1 MQQRRSFAIAGA
13 ALTAFAVSACDGK
26 SDPANQNPSAL
37 NAADSGVAA
46 GTETSSVAKKKR
58 KGQLPEINWP
68 DGPIARV
75 NGVEIPKRSFDNYYN
90 RFRIS
95 MHKFPVLYPVGGE
108 IAVMARVGKRVVT
121 EEILRQQAK
130 KQGIV
135 ATDEKLKPRLEEVDA
150 RMKRDAD
157 YAEHHRLLGTTA
169 EDFRREAEVDV
180 LREELIIAGM
190 KGAKEVPEAELKALY
205 ESRKAQYAH
214 PDQVK
219 VKRIRFDIG
228 QDMTGDHLNV
238 LRQRAEGALAS
249 IKKGAKFEDVAK
261 KMSDGSSR
269 DRGGDIGWISR
280 LSVNDDIAKALWSTR
295 VSGVTDVLQ
304 DEHALYIY
312 KIEGFR
318 KAGIAP
324 LEDVRAALFLELQKI
339 REEAAINKMI
349 NTWRAGAEVEILI
362 PELADAMTR
371 TSTVMPEIP
380 ERDPSFEGPTPKVLG
395 H

>member
-1 MQQRRSFAIAGA
+1 MQQRLSVAIAGA
-13 ALTAFAVSACDGK
+13 ALTVLTSACSGK
-26 SDPANQNPSAL
+26 SDPTHVNPSAL
-37 NAADSGVAA
+37 GAADSGVA
-46 GTETSSVAKKKR
+46 GTATSTVAKKR

-75 NGVEIPKRSFDNYYN
+75 NGVDVPKRSFDNYYN

-121 EEILRQQAK
+121 EEILRQHAK

-135 ATDEKLKPRLEEVDA
+135 ATEAKIKPRLEEIDA

-157 YAEHHRLLGTTA
+157 YAEHHRLLGTTP
-169 EDFRREAEVDV
+169 EDFRREAEIDV
-180 LREELIIAGM
+180 LREELIVAGM
-190 KGAKEVPEAELKALY
+190 KGANEVPESEIKALY

-238 LRQRAEGALAS
+238 LKQRAESALTS
-249 IKKGAKFEDVAK
+249 IKKGAKFEEVAK

-269 DRGGDIGWISR
+269 ERGGDIGWVGRASM
-280 LSVNDDIAKALWSTR
+280 NDAIAQALWSTR
-295 VSGVTDVLQ
+295 VGGVTEVLQ

-312 KIEGFR
+312 KVEAFR

-324 LEDVRAALFLELQKI
+324 LDDVRATLFLELQKV
-339 REEAAINKMI
+339 RQEAAINAMI

-380 ERDPSFEGPTPKVLG
+380 ERDPSFEGPTPMVPG